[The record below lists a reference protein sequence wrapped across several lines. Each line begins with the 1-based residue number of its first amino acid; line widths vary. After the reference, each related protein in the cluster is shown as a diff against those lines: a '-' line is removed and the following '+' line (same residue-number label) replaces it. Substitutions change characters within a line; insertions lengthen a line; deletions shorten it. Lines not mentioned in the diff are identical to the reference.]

1 MLYKFIAL
9 GVVILFCVYIH
20 KGDNWLHNDA
30 LLEIAQL
37 PLMCLKQENDEQIFH
52 THLCQ
57 CAKWVNFLT
66 IKDGLHLQ

>member
-30 LLEIAQL
+30 LFEIEQL
-37 PLMCLKQENDEQIFH
+37 PLMCLKQENDEQIFQ
-52 THLCQ
+52 THFCRW
-57 CAKWVNFLT
+57 AKWVNFLT
-66 IKDGLHLQ
+66 IKDGLH